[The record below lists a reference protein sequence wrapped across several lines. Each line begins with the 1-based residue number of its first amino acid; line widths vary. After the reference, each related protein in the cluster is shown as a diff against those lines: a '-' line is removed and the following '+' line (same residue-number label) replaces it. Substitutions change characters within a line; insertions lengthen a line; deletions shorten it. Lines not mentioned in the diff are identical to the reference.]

1 MKGLHHAECCLNDV
15 AIGSPQH
22 ISLCL
27 VLGSCHHQ
35 LASLYHKM
43 SFDSSVRERRE
54 RRGGGEQS
62 EGYVLYLKIFFY
74 LVSYSETE
82 ADTQSVRATLY

>member
-54 RRGGGEQS
+54 RRGG
-62 EGYVLYLKIFFY
+62 EG
-74 LVSYSETE
+74 VSRVKGMVYI
-82 ADTQSVRATLY
+82 